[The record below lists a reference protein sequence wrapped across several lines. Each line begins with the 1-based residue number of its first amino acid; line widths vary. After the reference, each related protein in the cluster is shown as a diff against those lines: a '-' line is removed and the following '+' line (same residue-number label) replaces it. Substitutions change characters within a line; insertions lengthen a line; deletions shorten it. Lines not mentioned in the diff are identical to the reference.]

1 MLNDGP
7 GSGKTT
13 LTAIITSDHPLTYS
27 QPIKHFSRS
36 RLPEPGRR
44 PVSLF
49 DIQGRIGL
57 SSPELHSFFPRELS
71 LRRCVYSGF
80 ADTPL
85 SSPKI
90 SPEEHAHVDAAL
102 AEFSDLVPEGDWGS
116 LFGES
121 DMSTQRLALFLRATL
136 SKRDLVV
143 YDEAFSGMRTDVRD
157 RCFAFLET
165 ERGFDK
171 QRQAMIVVSRVSD
184 EVPPG
189 VSRWVRLGENG
200 GKEGAVFGEF

>member
-1 MLNDGP
+1 
-7 GSGKTT
+7 
-13 LTAIITSDHPLTYS
+13 
-27 QPIKHFSRS
+27 
-36 RLPEPGRR
+36 
-44 PVSLF
+44 
-49 DIQGRIGL
+49 
-57 SSPELHSFFPRELS
+57 
-71 LRRCVYSGF
+71 
-80 ADTPL
+80 
-85 SSPKI
+85 
-90 SPEEHAHVDAAL
+90 
-102 AEFSDLVPEGDWGS
+102 
-116 LFGES
+116 
-121 DMSTQRLALFLRATL
+121 MSTQRLALFLRATL

-171 QRQAMIVVSRVSD
+171 QRQAMIVVSHVSD